1 MTAEHCKHIAQVW
14 IDAFN
19 THDVEKL
26 LYLYADNAVHFSP
39 KLAERKP
46 ETNGLIKGK
55 AALRAWWQDAFI
67 RLPTLHYSVTALTAN
82 DERVFME
89 YTRLVTGEPDM
100 FVAEVLEI
108 SAGMIVASRV
118 YHG

>member
-14 IDAFN
+14 MDAFN

-55 AALRAWWQDAFI
+55 AALRDWWSDAFL
-67 RLPTLHYSVTALTAN
+67 RLPTLNYSPIKFIAEK
-82 DERVFME
+82 DCIFME
-89 YTRLVTGEPDM
+89 YMRHADGEIDLK
-100 FVAEVLEI
+100 VGEVLEI
-108 SAGMIVASRV
+108 HDGLIVASRV